1 MRNIRTFQT
10 QSLQTRKICKKQ
22 YQKSHQRSILN
33 REQCLLG
40 GELQLMDIHFGPKED
55 NWTFY
60 EFQKILGT
68 LHVAE
73 KLVKHRRTGRE
84 AI

>member
-1 MRNIRTFQT
+1 MQKAKLKITSEVYSEQRAMSFGRRTLIVGYSFW
-10 QSLQTRKICKKQ
+10 I
-22 YQKSHQRSILN
+22 
-33 REQCLLG
+33 
-40 GELQLMDIHFGPKED
+40 KED

-73 KLVKHRRTGRE
+73 KLVKHRGTGRE